1 MKLVLA
7 SKNRKKLTELETLL
21 REEIPD
27 VELLSLDDV
36 GFVGEIEED
45 GKTFSENALI
55 KARVAASYGYIGV
68 GDDSGLSVDALGGAP
83 GIYSARYAAAS
94 GFGIDHDD
102 KSNNACLLDKLKDLP
117 DEKRSAAFVTVIGC
131 VFPDGREFTVE
142 GRVEGK
148 ILRAYRGDGG
158 FGYDPLFYYE
168 PLQKTFAELTATEKN
183 AISHRGRAIRLF
195 AKELAKKLSEH

>member
-7 SKNRKKLTELETLL
+7 SRNRKKLAELETLL
-21 REEIPD
+21 REELPE

-36 GFVGEIEED
+36 GQSGEIEED

-68 GDDSGLSVDALGGAP
+68 GDDSGLSVDALDGAP
-83 GIYSARYAAAS
+83 GIYSARYAAVS
-94 GFGIDHDD
+94 NFGTDHDD

-117 DEKRSAAFVTVIGC
+117 DKKRGAAFVTVIGC

-142 GRVEGK
+142 GRVKGR
-148 ILRAYRGDGG
+148 ILRDYRGAGG

-168 PLQKTFAELTATEKN
+168 PLEKTFAELTSDEKN

-195 AKELAKKLSEH
+195 AKELAKRL

>member
-7 SKNRKKLTELETLL
+7 SQNRKKLAELQTLL

-36 GFVGEIEED
+36 GFVGEIEEN
-45 GKTFSENALI
+45 GATFSENALI

-68 GDDSGLSVDALGGAP
+68 GDDSGLAVDALDGAP
-83 GIYSARYAAAS
+83 GIYSARYAAVS
-94 GFGIDHDD
+94 GFGIDHNDA
-102 KSNNACLLDKLKDLP
+102 SNNACLLDRLKDTP
-117 DEKRSAAFVTVIGC
+117 DDKRNAAFVTVIGC

-148 ILRAYRGDGG
+148 ILRDYRGSRG

-168 PLQKTFAELTATEKN
+168 TLQKTFAELTAAEKN

-195 AKELAKKLSEH
+195 AKELAKQLSQK